1 MDEVE
6 KNKTVEKDMK
16 KLVNKSWF
24 RYWLSAE
31 MSNSYERLQS
41 LSFCYSIIPVLKK
54 LYPNKEEFGEA
65 VKRHLNFFNTEPTWG
80 SPILG
85 IAIAMEE
92 EKAKTKQIPGEAITS
107 LKTGLMGPLAGI
119 GDTIDW
125 GTLKTI
131 IYGIAVTFAS
141 SGNIL
146 GAFIPL
152 VFTCL
157 TFIIGRYL
165 TNFGYTVGKDSVK
178 SILQQGWIKELI
190 FGTSILGLFMMG
202 ALTSNFVKII
212 TPLSFEIAKGQTL
225 VIQEILDSIVPGLL
239 PLCAVFGIYYFLKKG
254 KVNYGVLA
262 IGIVAICLVVSFVG
276 VL

>member
-1 MDEVE
+1 MLW
-6 KNKTVEKDMK
+6 K
-16 KLVNKSWF
+16 KK
-24 RYWLSAE
+24 
-31 MSNSYERLQS
+31 
-41 LSFCYSIIPVLKK
+41 
-54 LYPNKEEFGEA
+54 
-65 VKRHLNFFNTEPTWG
+65 
-80 SPILG
+80 
-85 IAIAMEE
+85 
-92 EKAKTKQIPGEAITS
+92 KAKTKQIPGEAITS

-225 VIQEILDSIVPGLL
+225 VVQEILDSIVPGLL

-262 IGIVAICLVVSFVG
+262 IGIVAICLVASFVG

>member
-1 MDEVE
+1 
-6 KNKTVEKDMK
+6 
-16 KLVNKSWF
+16 
-24 RYWLSAE
+24 
-31 MSNSYERLQS
+31 
-41 LSFCYSIIPVLKK
+41 
-54 LYPNKEEFGEA
+54 
-65 VKRHLNFFNTEPTWG
+65 
-80 SPILG
+80 
-85 IAIAMEE
+85 MEE

-225 VIQEILDSIVPGLL
+225 VVQEILDSIVPGLL

-262 IGIVAICLVVSFVG
+262 IGIVAICLVSSFVG

>member
-1 MDEVE
+1 
-6 KNKTVEKDMK
+6 
-16 KLVNKSWF
+16 
-24 RYWLSAE
+24 
-31 MSNSYERLQS
+31 
-41 LSFCYSIIPVLKK
+41 
-54 LYPNKEEFGEA
+54 
-65 VKRHLNFFNTEPTWG
+65 
-80 SPILG
+80 
-85 IAIAMEE
+85 
-92 EKAKTKQIPGEAITS
+92 
-107 LKTGLMGPLAGI
+107 MGPLAGI

-202 ALTSNFVKII
+202 ALTSNFVEII

-225 VIQEILDSIVPGLL
+225 AIQEILDSIVPGLL

-262 IGIVAICLVVSFVG
+262 IGIVAICLVASFVG